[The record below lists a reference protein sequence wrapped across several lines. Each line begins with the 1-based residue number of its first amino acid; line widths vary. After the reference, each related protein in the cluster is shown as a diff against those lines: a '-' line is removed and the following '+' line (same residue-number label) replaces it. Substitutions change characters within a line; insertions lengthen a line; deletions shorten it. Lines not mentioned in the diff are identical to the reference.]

1 MRRKWIE
8 AIALLLVFLFL
19 LFVPPHF
26 FSDFRLN
33 LLSKFLSLAIFA
45 LGLDLIWGYTGILSL
60 GQGVFFGLG
69 GYCMAMYLKL
79 QATGSDLPDFMMWN
93 GLTDLPSFWKPMH
106 SFAFAMICALLI
118 PALAGIIIA
127 YFTFRS
133 RIQGVYFSIVT
144 QALSLVV
151 SLLLIGQ
158 QPYTGGTNGITDFD
172 SVLGYSLA
180 DRSTQRGLYIVTVI
194 CLGLAYLF
202 CRWIIHGRF
211 GRTLAAIRDA
221 ENRMRYLGYNP
232 AVFKIFVF
240 AVAAAL
246 SGLAGALFVPQVGI
260 ISPANVGVIP
270 SIEVVI
276 WVAVGGRGTLAGAVI
291 GAILVNGAQSFFSES
306 MPNAWLYAYALLFIC
321 TVLYFPN
328 GLVGI
333 GRSVKK
339 MLNHKKTN
347 KTAENMDEL
356 EPLTSEETVR

>member
-1 MRRKWIE
+1 MRRQWTE
-8 AIALLLVFLFL
+8 ALTLLLVFLL
-19 LFVPPHF
+19 LLLLPPHVL
-26 FSDFRLN
+26 SDFRLN
-33 LLSKFLSLAIFA
+33 LLSKFLTLAIFA

-93 GLTDLPSFWKPMH
+93 GLTELPSIWKPMH
-106 SFAFAMICALLI
+106 SFAFAMACALLV
-118 PALAGIIIA
+118 PALVGMVIA
-127 YFTFRS
+127 FFTFRS
-133 RIQGVYFSIVT
+133 RIQGVYFSILT

-158 QPYTGGTNGITDFD
+158 QPYTGGTNGITDFQTI
-172 SVLGYSLA
+172 LGHSLA
-180 DRSTQRGLYIVTVI
+180 DRSTQRGLYTVTVV
-194 CLGLAYLF
+194 CLGLAYVL

-211 GRTLAAIRDA
+211 GRTLSAIRDA

-232 AVFKIFVF
+232 ALFKIFAF
-240 AVAAAL
+240 SVAAAL

-260 ISPANVGVIP
+260 ISPANVGIIP

-276 WVAVGGRGTLAGAVI
+276 WVAVGGRGTLIGAVI
-291 GAILVNGAQSFFSES
+291 GAILVNGAQSVFSES

-328 GLVGI
+328 GLIGI
-333 GRSVKK
+333 GGNLMGLLKRGGRG
-339 MLNHKKTN
+339 N
-347 KTAENMDEL
+347 KPDIKETESPVAEEM
-356 EPLTSEETVR
+356 VR